1 MQEVVWRHGMGPMAT
16 WRCGTEIEDPFR
28 VETMTMAKCS
38 KPDREVSPTLDIQ
51 LFLVS
56 PLT

>member
-1 MQEVVWRHGMGPMAT
+1 MGPTAT
-16 WRCGTEIEDPFR
+16 WRCGTEIENPFR